1 MRIGLITPGFSADEA
16 DWCIPV
22 LLHLVRR
29 LTQQHE
35 VVVFTLRYPSPARTY
50 AISGAHVHACGGAQ
64 VRGLRRLPLF
74 YRAIGQIITQGRCRP
89 FDVLHGLFAHEP
101 GFVAVTAGAVLRVPS
116 VVSVLGGE
124 LASLPDI
131 GYGGRHSRLGWW
143 LTRWALRRARR
154 VTVGSHFQYT
164 QTQPYVPQARLH
176 KLTLGVETDLFSA
189 RHDKNAKAAPASP
202 LRQGQPKLLHVAS
215 LIPVKDQTTLLSAFS
230 QLLAS
235 FPVAH
240 LHIVGEGPLRATHA
254 ATARQL
260 GLADRLSFHGPVP
273 HHHLPAYFRAAD
285 LCVLASRHESQELVT
300 LEAAACQRST
310 VGTAVGI
317 LPDLAPAT
325 RAVSPQDPTALAL
338 ALREMLDDAPAKG
351 RASYA
356 TVQAGYTL
364 GHTVSALNSLYAEL
378 SRPV

>member
-1 MRIGLITPGFSADEA
+1 MRIGLITPGFSADEE

-35 VVVFTLRYPSPARTY
+35 VEVFTLRYPSPARTY
-50 AISGAHVHACGGAQ
+50 TISGAPVLACGGAQ

-74 YRAIGQIITQGRCRP
+74 SRAIGQIIAQGRRRP
-89 FDVLHGLFAHEP
+89 FDVLHAVFAHEP
-101 GFVAVTAGAVLRVPS
+101 GFVAVTAGAALRVPS

-143 LTRWALRRARR
+143 LTRWALLRARC
-154 VTVGSHFQYT
+154 VTTGSHFQHT
-164 QTQPYVPQARLH
+164 QTQPYVSQARLC

-189 RHDKNAKAAPASP
+189 RYDEANNASATSP
-202 LRQGQPKLLHVAS
+202 LRHGHPKLLHVAS
-215 LIPVKDQTTLLSAFS
+215 LIPVKDQTTLLRAFS
-230 QLLAS
+230 QLVAD
-235 FPVAH
+235 FPTAH

-254 ATARQL
+254 AAAQQL
-260 GLADRLSFHGPVP
+260 GVADQVSFHGPVP
-273 HHHLPAYFRAAD
+273 HHLLPAYFRAAD
-285 LCVLASRHESQELVT
+285 LCVMASRHESQELVT

-325 RAVSPQDPTALAL
+325 RAVSPQNPTALAS
-338 ALREMLDDAPAKG
+338 AVREMLADAPAKG
-351 RASYA
+351 RASA
-356 TVQAGYTL
+356 EIVQARYTL
-364 GHTVSALNSLYAEL
+364 SRTVSALNSLYADL
-378 SRPV
+378 NRRS